1 MNKTGEDLILTGAW
15 FLLVGTVTSAV
26 GISCKPF
33 LGNNFGKGLFAKGNA
48 IEAFG
53 NSLQAVGKEKVLTKE
68 NSVHQLKIL
77 FGSWIQAAGNATN
90 TFATNLELSG
100 LEVEGQK
107 LNAVGSAIQS
117 IGASF
122 EVSGAIEE
130 TSKLAK
136 FEAYGNELIAL
147 GALID
152 GIANVAL
159 LNEKDLLGD
168 QLLIFGCWVQVFGSI
183 LIVYALTNNFEEE
196 KEFHHYVYQYGNL
209 STDAFE
215 I

>member
-1 MNKTGEDLILTGAW
+1 MQLRH
-15 FLLVGTVTSAV
+15 S
-26 GISCKPF
+26 
-33 LGNNFGKGLFAKGNA
+33 
-48 IEAFG
+48 G
-53 NSLQAVGKEKVLTKE
+53 NSLQAVGREKVLTKE
-68 NSVHQLKIL
+68 ISDHQIKIL
-77 FGSWIQAAGNATN
+77 FGSWVQAAGNVTN

-100 LEVEGQK
+100 LLEEGHK
-107 LNAVGSAIQS
+107 LNAVGSVIQS

-122 EVSGAIEE
+122 EASGAIEE
-130 TSKLAK
+130 KSKMAK

-159 LNEKDLLGD
+159 LNEKELLGD
-168 QLLIFGCWVQVFGSI
+168 QLLLFGCWAQVFGSI
-183 LIVYALTNNFEEE
+183 FIVYALTNNFEEE
-196 KEFHHYVYQYGNL
+196 EEFNHYEYQYGSL